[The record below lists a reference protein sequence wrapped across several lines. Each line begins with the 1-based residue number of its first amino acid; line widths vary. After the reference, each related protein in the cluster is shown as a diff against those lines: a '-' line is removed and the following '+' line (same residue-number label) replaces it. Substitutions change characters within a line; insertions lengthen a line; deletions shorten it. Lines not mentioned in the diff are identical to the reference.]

1 MAIFNIPCEGRPDL
15 QVEGLKVANSVGVYH
30 TLEVILSESGACVAV
45 LRMEYGKSSAQFAV
59 KTPNRDALKDWLVAL
74 DAPLDTPI
82 KLVRDVAYNA
92 TRNGLDPVK
101 VCLDLRE
108 RAKEVY
114 VQIGVAQQR
123 DAQLG

>member
-1 MAIFNIPCEGRPDL
+1 
-15 QVEGLKVANSVGVYH
+15 
-30 TLEVILSESGACVAV
+30 
-45 LRMEYGKSSAQFAV
+45 MEYGKSSAQFAV